1 VPAVHGGFVT
11 SCDTL
16 CEGLH
21 VQEEFMTK
29 IFACGLFGTVAL
41 SIAIHHPSPVFAQD
55 AAAPVRLDPDRVAGI
70 GLTAIPPDAFK
81 DILESGELKM
91 RVAKLFEGKELRVE
105 IFESTPAKTNH
116 KRRPTDG
123 DEFVYVL
130 SGKLILTEFN
140 GKKQEFHPGQS
151 VVLPTGYNGTWE
163 MQGNYREIAVVA
175 AKRK

>member
-1 VPAVHGGFVT
+1 
-11 SCDTL
+11 
-16 CEGLH
+16 
-21 VQEEFMTK
+21 M
-29 IFACGLFGTVAL
+29 
-41 SIAIHHPSPVFAQD
+41 
-55 AAAPVRLDPDRVAGI
+55 RLDPDRVAGI
-70 GLTAIPPDAFK
+70 GLTAIPPDTFK

-91 RVAKLFEGKELRVE
+91 RVASLFEGKELRVE

-116 KRRPTDG
+116 KKRPTDG

-130 SGKLILTEFN
+130 SGKLILTEVN

-151 VVLPTGYNGTWE
+151 VVLPAGYNGTWE

>member
-1 VPAVHGGFVT
+1 
-11 SCDTL
+11 
-16 CEGLH
+16 
-21 VQEEFMTK
+21 MTQ
-29 IFACGLFGTVAL
+29 ISACALFGAVAL
-41 SIAIHHPSPVFAQD
+41 SIVVSSPAPAIAQD
-55 AAAPVRLDPDRVAGI
+55 AAAPVRLDPDKVAGI
-70 GLTAIPPDAFK
+70 GLAAIPPDAFK

-91 RVAKLFEGKELRVE
+91 RVARLFEGKELRVE

-116 KRRPTDG
+116 KKRPTDG

-130 SGKLILTEFN
+130 SGKLILTEVG
-140 GKKQEFHPGQS
+140 GKKQEFYPGQS

>member
-1 VPAVHGGFVT
+1 
-11 SCDTL
+11 
-16 CEGLH
+16 
-21 VQEEFMTK
+21 MTK
-29 IFACGLFGTVAL
+29 IFACWLFGTVAL
-41 SIAIHHPSPVFAQD
+41 SIAIHNSPPVFAQD
-55 AAAPVRLDPDRVAGI
+55 AVAPVRLDPDRVAGI

-116 KRRPTDG
+116 KKRPTDG

-130 SGKLILTEFN
+130 SGKLILTEVN

-151 VVLPTGYNGTWE
+151 VVLPAGYNGTWE

>member
-1 VPAVHGGFVT
+1 
-11 SCDTL
+11 
-16 CEGLH
+16 
-21 VQEEFMTK
+21 MTK
-29 IFACGLFGTVAL
+29 LSACALFGTAAL
-41 SIAIHHPSPVFAQD
+41 SIAIHNPGPAFAQD
-55 AAAPVRLDPDRVAGI
+55 AAAPVRLDPARVAGI

-91 RVAKLFEGKELRVE
+91 RVARLFEGKELRVE

-130 SGKLILTEFN
+130 SGKLILTEVS

-151 VVLPTGYNGTWE
+151 VVLLAGYNGIWE